1 MTHKGYDISYNFY
14 GAGEFTVFYDG
25 DDLWFTTE
33 QEARDFIDTI
43 A

>member
-14 GAGEFTVFYDG
+14 GIGEYTVFYGG
-25 DDLWFTTE
+25 DDIWFTTE
-33 QEARDFIDTI
+33 QEAKDFIDTI